1 MNKKIIFKL
10 LLNRITNKQT
20 LLHFTYLSNN
30 LQYIAGFI
38 SAAFVS
44 PEMLDI
50 IFSLLNSNHLVTD
63 SFTSIL
69 ENNGFVNKTNYI
81 QNLYNTILNNQ
92 LIIGDGINFTSLSH
106 YLKDFYIDISITN
119 ILNNYIEFERLNVSS
134 SNLDIINYI
143 NSVLPKRWFVVEVVN
158 TNMADC
164 MFLNRDID
172 NTTLFEDM
180 LDLYKTIGV
189 LTPVFSLC
197 IGITKVYILLN
208 YI

>member
-1 MNKKIIFKL
+1 
-10 LLNRITNKQT
+10 

-143 NSVLPKRWFVVEVVN
+143 NSVLPKR
-158 TNMADC
+158 
-164 MFLNRDID
+164 
-172 NTTLFEDM
+172 
-180 LDLYKTIGV
+180 
-189 LTPVFSLC
+189 
-197 IGITKVYILLN
+197 
-208 YI
+208 